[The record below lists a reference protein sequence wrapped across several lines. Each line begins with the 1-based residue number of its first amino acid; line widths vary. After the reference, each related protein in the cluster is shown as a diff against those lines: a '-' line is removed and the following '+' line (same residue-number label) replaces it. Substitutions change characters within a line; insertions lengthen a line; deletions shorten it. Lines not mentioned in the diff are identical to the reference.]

1 MIYEILWTPTALSHL
16 EHWNKNNKRKIVKIK
31 YLCQSIAKSPEIG
44 EGKPERLK
52 FQKGRNIWSRRID
65 QEHRLV
71 YEIKDNN
78 TVFILQCRYH
88 Y

>member
-1 MIYEILWTPTALSHL
+1 LTCEILWTPTATEHL
-16 EHWNKNNKRKIVKIK
+16 EYWRKADQKKILKIK
-31 YLCQSIAKSPEIG
+31 SLCQSIAISPENG

-52 FQKGRNIWSRRID
+52 FQEGRNIWSRRID

-71 YEIKDNN
+71 YEIKNDK
-78 TVFILQCRYH
+78 TIFILQCRYH